1 MKARINKNLNILIML
16 LCCMIFSS
24 GCEKAPMNGNA
35 DRQWQLM
42 HFETADGTIHPCER
56 IYYAI
61 QLQLVEI
68 RDKSENKHGTF
79 VGRFNYDQEAE
90 KITVK
95 EFSAPYNTNTLAT
108 REQLLPFGM
117 DSTETVFDVIK
128 ADGKSLILRS
138 DYATLTFRSF

>member
-1 MKARINKNLNILIML
+1 MKPTIIKNLNILIVL
-16 LCCMIFSS
+16 LSLTILSNSCQKEPI
-24 GCEKAPMNGNA
+24 NGKT
-35 DRQWQLM
+35 DGQWQLM
-42 HFETADGTIHPCER
+42 HFETTDGTIHPCER

-68 RDKSENKHGTF
+68 SDKGGNHHGSF
-79 VGRFNYDQEAE
+79 IGRFNYNQEAE

-95 EFSAPYNTNTLAT
+95 EFRTRWQEETLAT
-108 REQLLPFGM
+108 QEQLLPFGM

-128 ADGKSLILRS
+128 ADGNSLILRS

>member
-1 MKARINKNLNILIML
+1 MKPTMIKNLNIFIVLLIL
-16 LCCMIFSS
+16 TVYSTR
-24 GCEKAPMNGNA
+24 CEKATINGNA
-35 DRQWQLM
+35 DGQWQLM
-42 HFETADGTIHPCER
+42 HFETTDGTIHPCER

-68 RDKSENKHGTF
+68 RDKSENKYGTF

-95 EFSAPYNTNTLAT
+95 EFSVPYNTNTLAT

>member
-1 MKARINKNLNILIML
+1 
-16 LCCMIFSS
+16 
-24 GCEKAPMNGNA
+24 MNGNA
-35 DRQWQLM
+35 DGQWQLM
-42 HFETADGTIHPCER
+42 HFETVDGTIHPCER

-68 RDKSENKHGTF
+68 RDKSENKYGTF

-95 EFSAPYNTNTLAT
+95 EFSAPYNENTLAT

>member
-1 MKARINKNLNILIML
+1 MKPTMIKNLNIFIVL
-16 LCCMIFSS
+16 LFLTVFSS

-35 DRQWQLM
+35 DV
-42 HFETADGTIHPCER
+42 
-56 IYYAI
+56 

-68 RDKSENKHGTF
+68 RDKSENKYGTF

-95 EFSAPYNTNTLAT
+95 EFSVPYNTNTLAT